1 MHNLS
6 NATYFQKRY
15 HDEFCPNDIIV
26 YTYYG
31 EILTA
36 TTDYLL
42 NGLGAILIKTI
53 QYKIM
58 EGSKRF

>member
-15 HDEFCPNDIIV
+15 HDKFCPNDIIV

-36 TTDYLL
+36 NFPSERVAQTPWIKLQYRGTCPNKDY
-42 NGLGAILIKTI
+42 
-53 QYKIM
+53 
-58 EGSKRF
+58 FC